1 MMWLWQKRAI
11 EIMVNL
17 IVAVRPIWRT
27 RSVASSLASHRQPE
41 GVVLPSDGEEDPG
54 AASGILDP
62 KVVVPSGAERRTR
75 TSAAERSIAPG
86 RGQNQER
93 AS

>member
-1 MMWLWQKRAI
+1 MWLWQKRAI

-17 IVAVRPIWRT
+17 IVAVRPIGAPGAWL
-27 RSVASSLASHRQPE
+27 SSLASRRRPE
-41 GVVLPSDGEEDPG
+41 GVVLPNDGEEDFG

-62 KVVVPSGAERRTR
+62 KVMVPSGAERRTR
-75 TSAAERSIAPG
+75 TSAAGRSIAPG

-93 AS
+93 TS